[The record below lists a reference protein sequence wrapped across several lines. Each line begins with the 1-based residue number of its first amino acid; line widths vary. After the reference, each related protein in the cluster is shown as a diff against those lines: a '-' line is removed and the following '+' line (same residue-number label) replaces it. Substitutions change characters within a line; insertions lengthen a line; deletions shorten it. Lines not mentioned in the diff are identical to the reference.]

1 MPWSYRRPSSWPAR
15 FLPRSGFGMAHVTRA
30 FAFAKAVVSR
40 CPPGHL
46 SSRRADPKRRAGR
59 RLGRTR
65 PRRGPPGVS
74 PRGWLR
80 AIRASLG
87 IGGAPP
93 SPPPPPPPPPVLS
106 EAALLAR
113 AEELNRRA

>member
-1 MPWSYRRPSSWPAR
+1 MPWPYRRPASWR
-15 FLPRSGFGMAHVTRA
+15 ERSLRRSGFDVAHVTRA
-30 FAFAKAVVSR
+30 FAFTRVVVSR

-59 RLGRTR
+59 RLGATR
-65 PRRGPPGVS
+65 PRRGPPDVS

-80 AIRASLG
+80 AIRQWLG